1 MNGIALVPRLR
12 ASKYIQVPTRASSI
26 SRSIVATIL
35 VMLSNGILKTAL
47 PSRMNMITVD
57 AANPSHT
64 IPTIICFPFM
74 ASPFRPSTA
83 NASRPSFAE
92 PAEVLVLIAYPLA
105 SGVPSVLATESGI
118 VRKSQAPTA
127 QMIHRRSR
135 RDRVRVL
142 THAHTAARTEIVPV
156 EHEDERQRH
165 ARAGTSS
172 QNMSMYASACAAPFG
187 RGGLVAWQARS
198 GPSFTFPER
207 APNCRPLRS
216 PARSANHTLI
226 DGPLPIL
233 LQPTE
238 PNSPNCPIHA

>member
-12 ASKYIQVPTRASSI
+12 ASKYIQVLTRASSI

-47 PSRMNMITVD
+47 PSRMNMITVN

-64 IPTIICFPFM
+64 IPTTICFPPM

-83 NASRPSFAE
+83 NTSRPSFAK
-92 PAEVLVLIAYPLA
+92 PVDVLVLIAYPLA

-142 THAHTAARTEIVPV
+142 ANAHTAGRTEIVSV
-156 EHEDERQRH
+156 DHEDERHRH
-165 ARAGTSS
+165 AGAGPGSKK
-172 QNMSMYASACAAPFG
+172 
-187 RGGLVAWQARS
+187 
-198 GPSFTFPER
+198 
-207 APNCRPLRS
+207 
-216 PARSANHTLI
+216 
-226 DGPLPIL
+226 
-233 LQPTE
+233 
-238 PNSPNCPIHA
+238 